1 MMAVKNAVNVLC
13 PYISSRNYNAVIS
26 IPNINH
32 NRKVKSPKMF
42 AYFFAIFNKDWLGK
56 IQKQIFSKA

>member
-13 PYISSRNYNAVIS
+13 PYISSQNYNAVIS

-32 NRKVKSPKMF
+32 NRKVKSPKIV
-42 AYFFAIFNKDWLGK
+42 AYILPFLIKFDW
-56 IQKQIFSKA
+56 ARYRHE